1 MPPKTTTAK
10 PRTKK
15 ASAAAAPATPPVKI
29 STGAGITAGLEL
41 WKQSPTGPFFLV
53 DTTPDGRFATDVAT
67 WNAAAG
73 LVA

>member
-1 MPPKTTTAK
+1 MPPKTTTAGAK
-10 PRTKK
+10 PRAKK
-15 ASAAAAPATPPVKI
+15 ATAAATPPVKI

-67 WNAAAG
+67 WNAAVG
-73 LVA
+73 LT